1 MSANFMICVH
11 DFPRGEVSVKVGIME
26 LGLNAAIL
34 YLIDKK
40 RGKNHGN
47 TKVTETV
54 IFFKCCFLPKCHR
67 FTFL

>member
-1 MSANFMICVH
+1 VSANFMICVH

-40 RGKNHGN
+40 SRKS
-47 TKVTETV
+47 
-54 IFFKCCFLPKCHR
+54 R
-67 FTFL
+67 